1 VSGREVHWHR
11 PAIARAERF
20 AALGAP
26 GATIWLTG
34 LSGSGKSTIACAL
47 EESLVRRG
55 VRAYRLD
62 GDNLRTGL
70 NRDLG
75 FSERDREEN
84 IRRIAEV
91 ARLFCDSG
99 AVAIVGA
106 ISPFRLDRNAA
117 RRLHEQD
124 GEGPLRFFEVFVDAP
139 LEVCESR
146 DPKGLY
152 RKARAGELSGFTG
165 IDSPYEPPDAPDLRL
180 DTGVL
185 SVSECVEACEGLGG
199 WGEALRSTTR
209 HAARDG

>member
-1 VSGREVHWHR
+1 MSAREIHWHR
-11 PAIARAERF
+11 PAITRAERI

-26 GATIWLTG
+26 GATLWFTG

-47 EESLVRRG
+47 EEALIGRG
-55 VRAYRLD
+55 LRAYRLD

-70 NRDLG
+70 NGDLG

-99 AVAIVGA
+99 AIAIVGA
-106 ISPFRLDRNAA
+106 ISPFRRDRAAA
-117 RRLHEQD
+117 RRLHEED
-124 GEGPLRFFEVFVDAP
+124 REGPLRFIEVFVDAP
-139 LEVCESR
+139 LELCEAR

-152 RKARAGELSGFTG
+152 RKARAGELRAFTG

-180 DTGVL
+180 DTGLL
-185 SVSECVEACEGLGG
+185 SVPECVAACE
-199 WGEALRSTTR
+199 ALVQ
-209 HAARDG
+209 RDAEER